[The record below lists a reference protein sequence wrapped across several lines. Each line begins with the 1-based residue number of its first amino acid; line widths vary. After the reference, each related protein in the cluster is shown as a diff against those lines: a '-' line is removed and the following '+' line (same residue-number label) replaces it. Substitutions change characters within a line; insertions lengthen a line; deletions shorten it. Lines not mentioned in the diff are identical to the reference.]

1 MENKEQDNKAMQPL
15 NEAELELVNGGQ
27 SEDKAIRVCTFCKK
41 EFAYGTVEEI
51 AAYKKHYMDCSRSAS
66 LPSWSK
72 W

>member
-1 MENKEQDNKAMQPL
+1 MEKKEQDNKAMQPL

-27 SEDKAIRVCTFCKK
+27 SENKAIRVCTFCKK

-51 AAYKKHYMDCSRSAS
+51 AAYKKHYLDCSRSAS

>member
-15 NEAELELVNGGQ
+15 NEGELELVNGGQ

-51 AAYKKHYMDCSRSAS
+51 AAYKKHYLDCSRSAS

>member
-27 SEDKAIRVCTFCKK
+27 SKDKAIRVCTFCKK

>member
-1 MENKEQDNKAMQPL
+1 MDNKEQDNKAMQPL
-15 NEAELELVNGGQ
+15 NETELELVNGGQ

-51 AAYKKHYMDCSRSAS
+51 AAYKKHYVDCSRSAS

>member
-15 NEAELELVNGGQ
+15 SEAELEQVNGAQ

>member
-1 MENKEQDNKAMQPL
+1 MENKEQDNKALQPL

-51 AAYKKHYMDCSRSAS
+51 AAYKKHYLDCSRSAS

>member
-51 AAYKKHYMDCSRSAS
+51 AAYKKHYLDCSRSAA

>member
-1 MENKEQDNKAMQPL
+1 MENKEQDNKTMQPL
-15 NEAELELVNGGQ
+15 NERELELVNGGQ

-51 AAYKKHYMDCSRSAS
+51 AAYKKHYVDCSRSAS

>member
-27 SEDKAIRVCTFCKK
+27 SEDKSIRVCTFCKK

-51 AAYKKHYMDCSRSAS
+51 AAYKKHYLDCSRSAS

>member
-1 MENKEQDNKAMQPL
+1 MENKEQDNTAMQPL

-51 AAYKKHYMDCSRSAS
+51 AAYKKHYLDCSRSAS

>member
-27 SEDKAIRVCTFCKK
+27 SENKAIRVCTFCKK

-51 AAYKKHYMDCSRSAS
+51 AAYKKHHLDCSRSAS

-72 W
+72 R

>member
-15 NEAELELVNGGQ
+15 NEAERELVNGGQ
-27 SEDKAIRVCTFCKK
+27 SENKAIRVCTFCKK

>member
-15 NEAELELVNGGQ
+15 NEAELELVNDGQ

-51 AAYKKHYMDCSRSAS
+51 AAYKKHYLDCSRSAS

>member
-1 MENKEQDNKAMQPL
+1 MDIKKQNVPNQPL
-15 NEAELELVNGGQ
+15 SEAELELVNGGQ
-27 SEDKAIRVCTFCKK
+27 SENKAIRVCTFCKK

-51 AAYKKHYMDCSRSAS
+51 AAYKKHYLDCSRSAS

>member
-15 NEAELELVNGGQ
+15 SEAELELVNGGQ
-27 SEDKAIRVCTFCKK
+27 SENKAIRVCTFCKK

>member
-15 NEAELELVNGGQ
+15 NEAELEMVNGGQ
-27 SEDKAIRVCTFCKK
+27 SEDKAIRVCTFCKIL
-41 EFAYGTVEEI
+41 FAYGTVEEI
-51 AAYKKHYMDCSRSAS
+51 AAYKKHYLDCSRSAS

>member
-27 SEDKAIRVCTFCKK
+27 SENKAIRVCTFCKK

-66 LPSWSK
+66 FPSWSK

>member
-1 MENKEQDNKAMQPL
+1 MEKKEQDSKTKQPL
-15 NEAELELVNGGQ
+15 SEAELELVNGGQ

>member
-27 SEDKAIRVCTFCKK
+27 SEDKEIRVCTFCKK

-51 AAYKKHYMDCSRSAS
+51 AAYKKHYLDCSRSAS

>member
-27 SEDKAIRVCTFCKK
+27 SENKAIRVCTFCKK

>member
-51 AAYKKHYMDCSRSAS
+51 AAYKEHYLDCSRSAS

>member
-27 SEDKAIRVCTFCKK
+27 SEDKAIRVCAFCKK

-51 AAYKKHYMDCSRSAS
+51 AAYKKHYLDCSRSAS

>member
-1 MENKEQDNKAMQPL
+1 MEKKEQDNKAMQPL

-27 SEDKAIRVCTFCKK
+27 SENKAIRVCTFCKK

>member
-51 AAYKKHYMDCSRSAS
+51 AAYKKHYLDCSRSAS

>member
-1 MENKEQDNKAMQPL
+1 MEKKEQDNKAMQPL

-27 SEDKAIRVCTFCKK
+27 SENKAIRVCTFCKK

-66 LPSWSK
+66 IPSWSK

>member
-1 MENKEQDNKAMQPL
+1 MDNKEQDNKAMQPL
-15 NEAELELVNGGQ
+15 NETELELVNGGQ

-51 AAYKKHYMDCSRSAS
+51 AAYKKHYLDCSSSAS

>member
-15 NEAELELVNGGQ
+15 SEAELEQVNGGQ
-27 SEDKAIRVCTFCKK
+27 SENKAIRVCTFCKK

>member
-51 AAYKKHYMDCSRSAS
+51 AAYKKQYLDCSRSAS

>member
-27 SEDKAIRVCTFCKK
+27 SENKAIRVCTFCKK

-51 AAYKKHYMDCSRSAS
+51 AAYKKHYLDCSRSAS

>member
-1 MENKEQDNKAMQPL
+1 MENKEQDNKAIQPL

-51 AAYKKHYMDCSRSAS
+51 AAYKKHYLDCSRSAS

>member
-27 SEDKAIRVCTFCKK
+27 SEDKAIRVCTFRKK
-41 EFAYGTVEEI
+41 EFAYGTVQEI
-51 AAYKKHYMDCSRSAS
+51 AAYKKHYLDCSRSAS

>member
-15 NEAELELVNGGQ
+15 NEAELDLVNGGQ

-51 AAYKKHYMDCSRSAS
+51 AAYKKHYLDCSRSAS

>member
-27 SEDKAIRVCTFCKK
+27 SENKAIRVCTFCKK

-66 LPSWSK
+66 LPSCSK